1 MDRLRKAREG
11 ARRFVAAPEYRTGAG
26 LRFSRGNHG
35 MTSYDGIGEPA
46 MAIIKKIKAIGFRKH
61 TDKLVFF
68 ALTPNFLSLR
78 DQSADWSWQ
87 SPYLEGKCTE

>member
-11 ARRFVAAPEYRTGAG
+11 ARRFDAAPEYRTGAG

-61 TDKLVFF
+61 TDKSVFVDF
-68 ALTPNFLSLR
+68 RTHYVAIVGAANSRPKC
-78 DQSADWSWQ
+78 SA
-87 SPYLEGKCTE
+87 Y